1 MLINIKQ
8 LKLHVKTS
16 HERKYLLPNKT
27 FLNIVTV
34 LSRLQIN
41 DVAKISM
48 LNVKRGM
55 SIWFFGIPK
64 NVTLSFTLPFS
75 YNYICLYPS

>member
-48 LNVKRGM
+48 LKVKRGM
-55 SIWFFGIPK
+55 SI
-64 NVTLSFTLPFS
+64 VLSLKRTIKITTATRIVVFW
-75 YNYICLYPS
+75 YP